1 MINFKE
7 VFSRSFE
14 KSAVGMAILDQNG
27 VLLTCNPA
35 LCGILDRGIHDI
47 LFKGCRSSSLPQRV
61 SDG

>member
-47 LFKGCRSSSLPQRV
+47 LFKGVPEFIPPQRV